1 MCEFGLGICCTNGEG
16 SVLKIINKRKLFR
29 WLINWADRV
38 NIWIEDVFNLNAK
51 RKVLEAKQDL
61 VSVEELENTIGKSL
75 GIYND

>member
-1 MCEFGLGICCTNGEG
+1 M
-16 SVLKIINKRKLFR
+16 KIINKRKLFR